1 MGAADPST
9 RRRPHLLVHLGL
21 PTSHVGAVALTV
33 GSFDG
38 VHLGHVDVIHHVI
51 DAAKASDAQ
60 PALITFEPH
69 PRCVLDP
76 ANCPQSI
83 TTLQE
88 KLALIEAAG
97 IEHAIVLRFD
107 RELASLSPQEF
118 VDRLATV
125 MDLRRWVIGYD
136 FAFGRGR
143 TGSAHWLREHGQQ
156 VDVVPPFKFEGRELH
171 SSEVR
176 RLITAGEVD
185 QANRLL
191 GREYAMAGPV
201 EAGEKV
207 GRQLGF
213 PTANI
218 AVEPNKLIPAL
229 GAYAGRARIFPSPP
243 RGAISESH
251 PPRASAQG
259 RGEGLKPATKG
270 GVNFIAAL
278 SVGYRPTFGGTQ
290 LRVEAF
296 LLDFEGD
303 LYQQRLELRFVRY
316 LHPDIKFPT
325 TDDLVRQLHQDV
337 ADTRRLAGR

>member
-1 MGAADPST
+1 
-9 RRRPHLLVHLGL
+9 
-21 PTSHVGAVALTV
+21 VALTV

-38 VHLGHVDVIHHVI
+38 VHLGHIDVIKHVV
-51 DAAKASDAQ
+51 AAAQ
-60 PALITFEPH
+60 ETDSQSALITFEPH

-76 ANCPQSI
+76 GNCPQSI

-118 VDRLATV
+118 IDRLAAV
-125 MDLRRWVIGYD
+125 MELRRWVIGYD

-143 TGSAHWLREHGQQ
+143 TGSAHWLREHGHQ
-156 VDVVPPFKFEGRELH
+156 VEVVPPFKVDGHDLH

-176 RLITAGEVD
+176 RLITAGDVD
-185 QANRLL
+185 RANKLL

-207 GRQLGF
+207 GRRLGF

-229 GAYAGRARIFPSPP
+229 GAYAGRARAP
-243 RGAISESH
+243 
-251 PPRASAQG
+251 
-259 RGEGLKPATKG
+259 EGDF
-270 GVNFIAAL
+270 VAAL

-316 LHPDIKFPT
+316 LHPDIKFPG
-325 TDDLVRQLHQDV
+325 TDKLVQQLKQDV
-337 ADTRRLAGR
+337 ADTRRIVAS

>member
-1 MGAADPST
+1 
-9 RRRPHLLVHLGL
+9 LKIHLGL
-21 PTSHVGAVALTV
+21 PSSPIGAVALTV

-38 VHLGHVDVIHHVI
+38 VHLGHVDVIRHTVQSAR
-51 DAAKASDAQ
+51 AAGAE

-83 TTLQE
+83 TTLHE
-88 KLALIEAAG
+88 KLKLLEAAG
-97 IEHAIVLRFD
+97 IAHAIVLRFD

-118 VDRLATV
+118 VDRLSTA
-125 MDLRRWVIGYD
+125 MDIKRWVIGFD

-143 TGSAHWLREHGQQ
+143 TGSAEWLRANGHE
-156 VDVVPPFKFEGRELH
+156 VEVVPPFLIEGHELH

-176 RLITAGEVD
+176 RLVTTGDVEA
-185 QANRLL
+185 ANRLL

-201 EAGEKV
+201 EAGERM

-218 AVEPNKLIPAL
+218 GIEPNKLVPAL
-229 GAYAGRARIFPSPP
+229 GAYAGRASSP
-243 RGAISESH
+243 E
-251 PPRASAQG
+251 
-259 RGEGLKPATKG
+259 GEFK
-270 GVNFIAAL
+270 AAL

-316 LHPDIKFPT
+316 LHPDIKFPSPAE
-325 TDDLVRQLHQDV
+325 LVVQLKKDV
-337 ADTRRLAGR
+337 EDTRRMVAK

>member
-1 MGAADPST
+1 
-9 RRRPHLLVHLGL
+9 LKVHLGL
-21 PTSHVGAVALTV
+21 PTSPIGPVALTI

-38 VHLGHVDVIHHVI
+38 LHLGHLDVIKHVI
-51 DAAKASDAQ
+51 ASAKAADAQ
-60 PALITFEPH
+60 PALLTFEPH

-97 IEHAIVLRFD
+97 IGHAIVLRFD
-107 RELASLSPQEF
+107 RELAALSPQEF
-118 VDRLATV
+118 VDRLAKV
-125 MDLRRWVIGYD
+125 MELRSWVIGYD

-143 TGSAHWLREHGQQ
+143 TGSATWLREHGYH
-156 VDVVPPFKFEGRELH
+156 VEVVPPFRLDGHDLH

-176 RLITAGEVD
+176 NLITTGEVEH
-185 QANRLL
+185 ANRLL
-191 GREYAMAGPV
+191 GREYSMAGPV
-201 EAGEKV
+201 EAGERV

-218 AVEPNKLIPAL
+218 GVEPNKLIPAL
-229 GAYAGRARIFPSPP
+229 GAYAGRAR
-243 RGAISESH
+243 ASE
-251 PPRASAQG
+251 G
-259 RGEGLKPATKG
+259 D
-270 GVNFIAAL
+270 FFAAL

-303 LYQQRLELRFVRY
+303 LYQKRIELRFIRY

-337 ADTRRLAGR
+337 ADTRRIVGT

>member
-1 MGAADPST
+1 
-9 RRRPHLLVHLGL
+9 LGL
-21 PTSHVGAVALTV
+21 PTAPIGPVTLTV

-38 VHLGHVDVIHHVI
+38 VHLGHLDVIARTVSG
-51 DAAKASDAQ
+51 ARATGAQ

-83 TTLQE
+83 TTLRE
-88 KLALIEAAG
+88 KLALIGDAG

-118 VDRLATV
+118 IDRLSAA
-125 MDLRRWVIGYD
+125 MEIQRWVIGFD

-143 TGSAHWLREHGQQ
+143 TGNPEWLRSHGFA
-156 VDVVPPFKFEGRELH
+156 VDVIPPFQIDGRELH

-176 RLITAGEVD
+176 RMITAGDIEM
-185 QANRLL
+185 ANRLL
-191 GREYAMAGPV
+191 GREYSMSGPV
-201 EAGEKV
+201 EAGDRV
-207 GRQLGF
+207 GRRLGF

-218 AVEPNKLIPAL
+218 GIEPNKLVPAL
-229 GAYAGRARIFPSPP
+229 GAYAGRARAP
-243 RGAISESH
+243 E
-251 PPRASAQG
+251 
-259 RGEGLKPATKG
+259 GEF
-270 GVNFIAAL
+270 VAAL

-316 LHPDIKFPT
+316 LHPDIRFPT
-325 TDDLVRQLHQDV
+325 PEDLVGQLKRDV
-337 ADTRRLAGR
+337 ADTRQIVSPIVSN

>member
-1 MGAADPST
+1 MT
-9 RRRPHLLVHLGL
+9 I
-21 PTSHVGAVALTV
+21 

-38 VHLGHVDVIHHVI
+38 VHLGHLDVIKHAV
-51 DAAKASDAQ
+51 AAASEAGAQ

-97 IEHAIVLRFD
+97 VEHAIVLRFD

-118 VDRLATV
+118 IDRLATV
-125 MDLRRWVIGYD
+125 MEIRRWVIGYD
-136 FAFGRGR
+136 FSFGRGR
-143 TGSAHWLREHGQQ
+143 TGNAEWLKDHGH
-156 VDVVPPFKFEGRELH
+156 DVSVIPPFTIGGRELH

-176 RLITAGEVD
+176 RLITAGHVEEG
-185 QANRLL
+185 NELL

-201 EAGEKV
+201 EAGDRV

-218 AVEPNKLIPAL
+218 GIEPNKLVPAL
-229 GAYAGRARIFPSPP
+229 GAYAGRV
-243 RGAISESH
+243 
-251 PPRASAQG
+251 RAP
-259 RGEGLKPATKG
+259 EGD
-270 GVNFIAAL
+270 FIAAL

-303 LYQQRLELRFVRY
+303 LYQRRLELRFVRW
-316 LHPDIKFPT
+316 LHPDITFPT
-325 TDDLVRQLHQDV
+325 PDDLVRQLKKDV
-337 ADTRRLAGR
+337 DETRRIVGR

>member
-1 MGAADPST
+1 M
-9 RRRPHLLVHLGL
+9 
-21 PTSHVGAVALTV
+21 ALTI

-38 VHLGHVDVIHHVI
+38 VHLGHLDVIKHVI
-51 DAAKASDAQ
+51 ASAKALDAQ
-60 PALITFEPH
+60 PALLTFEPH

-88 KLALIEAAG
+88 KLALLEAAG

-118 VDRLATV
+118 VDRLAAV
-125 MDLRRWVIGYD
+125 MELGSWVIGYD

-143 TGSAHWLREHGQQ
+143 TGSAQWLREHGHH
-156 VDVVPPFKFEGRELH
+156 VEVVAPFTIDGHDLH
-171 SSEVR
+171 SSEAR
-176 RLITAGEVD
+176 RLITAGEVEH
-185 QANRLL
+185 ANRLL
-191 GREYAMAGPV
+191 GREYSMAGPV
-201 EAGEKV
+201 EAGERV

-218 AVEPNKLIPAL
+218 GVEPNKLIPAL
-229 GAYAGRARIFPSPP
+229 GAYAGRARTPD
-243 RGAISESH
+243 GD
-251 PPRASAQG
+251 
-259 RGEGLKPATKG
+259 
-270 GVNFIAAL
+270 FIAAL

-303 LYQQRLELRFVRY
+303 LYQKRLVLSFASY
-316 LHPDIKFPT
+316 LHGDIRFPSPDE
-325 TDDLVRQLHQDV
+325 LVAQLKRDV
-337 ADTRRLAGR
+337 EDTRRIISS

>member
-1 MGAADPST
+1 MKI
-9 RRRPHLLVHLGL
+9 HLGL
-21 PTSHVGAVALTV
+21 PSSPIGAVALTV

-38 VHLGHVDVIHHVI
+38 VHLGHVDVIRHTVQSAR
-51 DAAKASDAQ
+51 AAGAE

-83 TTLQE
+83 TTLHE
-88 KLALIEAAG
+88 KLKLLEAAG
-97 IEHAIVLRFD
+97 IAHAIVLRFD

-118 VDRLATV
+118 VERLSTA
-125 MDLRRWVIGYD
+125 MDIKRWVIGFD

-143 TGSAHWLREHGQQ
+143 TGSAEWLRANGHE
-156 VDVVPPFKFEGRELH
+156 VEVVPPFLIEGHELH

-176 RLITAGEVD
+176 RLVTTGDVEA
-185 QANRLL
+185 ANRLL

-201 EAGEKV
+201 EAGERM

-218 AVEPNKLIPAL
+218 GIEPNKLVPAL
-229 GAYAGRARIFPSPP
+229 GAYAGRA
-243 RGAISESH
+243 
-251 PPRASAQG
+251 SAPE
-259 RGEGLKPATKG
+259 GEFK
-270 GVNFIAAL
+270 AAL

-316 LHPDIKFPT
+316 LHPDIKFPSPAE
-325 TDDLVRQLHQDV
+325 LVVQLKKDV
-337 ADTRRLAGR
+337 EDTRRMVAK

>member
-1 MGAADPST
+1 
-9 RRRPHLLVHLGL
+9 
-21 PTSHVGAVALTV
+21 VALTI

-38 VHLGHVDVIHHVI
+38 VHLGHVDVIQHVVT
-51 DAAKASDAQ
+51 AAKADSSES
-60 PALITFEPH
+60 ALITFEPH

-88 KLALIEAAG
+88 KLALIEATG
-97 IEHAIVLRFD
+97 VQHAIVMRFD

-118 VDRLATV
+118 IDRLSTV
-125 MDLRRWVIGYD
+125 MVLRRWVIGYD

-143 TGSAHWLREHGQQ
+143 TGNAQWLRDHGHQ
-156 VDVVPPFKFEGRELH
+156 VDVVPPFQIDGHELH

-176 RLITAGEVD
+176 RLITAGDIEH
-185 QANRLL
+185 ANRLL

-201 EAGEKV
+201 EAGDRV

-218 AVEPNKLIPAL
+218 GVEPNKLIPAL
-229 GAYAGRARIFPSPP
+229 GAYAGRARIVPSPR
-243 RGAISESH
+243 RGEG
-251 PPRASAQG
+251 Q
-259 RGEGLKPATKG
+259 GEGLKRAVTG
-270 GVNFIAAL
+270 AGDFVAAL

-303 LYQQRLELRFVRY
+303 LYQKRIELRFVRY

-325 TDDLVRQLHQDV
+325 PEDLVGQLKRDV
-337 ADTRRLAGR
+337 ADTRRIVGK